1 MKQNYTHLI
10 GKMIVIVYMEG
21 EPHMTGRLGEVEYV
35 DDANQL
41 HGTWGGL
48 AVQPD
53 HDQFII
59 VDEQERGP
67 AHD

>member
-1 MKQNYTHLI
+1 MSKDYTHLI

-21 EPHMTGRLGEVEYV
+21 EPHMTGRLGEVTHV

-48 AVQPD
+48 ALQPN
-53 HDQFII
+53 HDQFI
-59 VDEQERGP
+59 VVQQQERGP
-67 AHD
+67 RHD